1 MKNFDSKNFQII
13 IGTSLFFLGFLFDG
27 NLEVKATTCQE
38 NPNTFP
44 SSCMKTPVIYKTRIY
59 ELGLCTDD
67 PLSGTT
73 GSGNNITSDYEIDLS
88 TCAKTFEAENGTL
101 VDLSTI
107 GAPQALIGKDTRPPV
122 GNYPYAY
129 VKLSNT
135 FVLKGSQL
143 INDVPFYSSSDGTA
157 TKVLSEYTEWDNKVI
172 DFEKGVECE
181 PLANNRKMASVDT
194 YTSGDVVGTV
204 KAVLSHITSG
214 NFVATTPE
222 QCGTSNR
229 VFGSFKPTNP
239 VIITTATKGLE
250 VSFSIKNKGLAV
262 VPWSGID
269 DSEVGYFS
277 TGPFLPSFTTFE

>member
-1 MKNFDSKNFQII
+1 MKNFTSNYLKII
-13 IGTSLFFLGFLFDG
+13 TGTTIVLLGFLFDT
-27 NLEVKATTCQE
+27 NLVVKANTCQE
-38 NPNTFP
+38 NPDTFP

-172 DFEKGVECE
+172 DFEKG
-181 PLANNRKMASVDT
+181 
-194 YTSGDVVGTV
+194 
-204 KAVLSHITSG
+204 
-214 NFVATTPE
+214 
-222 QCGTSNR
+222 
-229 VFGSFKPTNP
+229 
-239 VIITTATKGLE
+239 
-250 VSFSIKNKGLAV
+250 
-262 VPWSGID
+262 
-269 DSEVGYFS
+269 
-277 TGPFLPSFTTFE
+277 